1 MSTPRVRDFHEDD
14 LDQVVRVWEES
25 RSPERRPVYGLA
37 EILGALRAEGCA
49 IVVTVGE
56 VIVGAAAAR
65 VGGDRG
71 WVMLLAL
78 SDDWRGRGLGSVM
91 LTELEKRLM
100 ARGVHRLSALLS
112 EGQAGLRAF
121 HNCGYEERD
130 LTYFERVVPLQPQEV
145 GRLEE
150 LGGRMLPRNLW
161 EKLAG
166 MEREKEI
173 IERRIV
179 LPLEDPDVAEE
190 YGVIPPRAI
199 VLFGPPGTGKTTFAK
214 AVASRLDWPFVEV
227 FPSRLAASDG
237 GLAAALRRTFTEID
251 ELEHA
256 VVFIDEVEEIAGVRG
271 GKPPSPLQGVTNEL
285 LKLIPGFRERG
296 DRLLV
301 CATNFVRALDPAFL
315 RHGRFD
321 YVIPIG
327 APDAAARAA
336 IWRRYIPSAVL
347 ERVDLDRLVDASDLF
362 TPADIEFAARKGSQR
377 ALEIAVYG
385 EEGATPEARGPTTA
399 DYAAALSQTRPTLTK
414 AIVDDF
420 TEDIDTIARL

>member
-25 RSPERRPVYGLA
+25 RSLERPPVHGLA
-37 EILGALRAEGCA
+37 EILGALRDQGAA
-49 IVVTVGE
+49 VVVVVGE
-56 VIVGAAAAR
+56 VVVGAAAAR
-65 VGGDRG
+65 LGGDRA
-71 WVMLLAL
+71 WIVLLAL
-78 SDDWRGRGLGSVM
+78 ADDWRGRGLGSAM
-91 LTELEKRLM
+91 LTELEKRLIT
-100 ARGVHRLSALLS
+100 RGVHRLSALHA
-112 EGQAGLRAF
+112 EGETGVKAYR
-121 HNCGYEERD
+121 NCGYQTRD

-145 GRLEE
+145 GLLDA

-161 EKLAG
+161 ARLAG
-166 MEREKEI
+166 MEREKEM

-227 FPSRLAASDG
+227 FPSRLAESGD
-237 GLAAALRRTFTEID
+237 GLAPALRRTFTQIE

-256 VVFIDEVEEIAGVRG
+256 VVFIDEVEEIAGIR
-271 GKPPSPLQGVTNEL
+271 KPPSPLQGVTNEL
-285 LKLIPGFRERG
+285 LKIIPGFRERG
-296 DRLLV
+296 GRLLV

-336 IWRRYIPSAVL
+336 IWRRYIPAGVL
-347 ERVDLDRLVDASDLF
+347 ERIELDRLVEESDLF

-377 ALEIAVYG
+377 ALETAVYG
-385 EEGATPEARGPTTA
+385 EDERASRDSGPTTA
-399 DYAAALSQTRPTLTK
+399 DYAAALAETRPTLTT
-414 AIVDDF
+414 AMVDEF
-420 TEDIDTIARL
+420 TDDIETIARL